1 MGLVV
6 GSLREVRGRTAP
18 SSDSQ
23 LRLANRGNLAFPYP
37 FVISYAVKIKV
48 DTDCQANDMP
58 ACIVRLPSP
67 TYPTR

>member
-6 GSLREVRGRTAP
+6 GSPREFRGRTAP
-18 SSDSQ
+18 SYNSQ
-23 LRLANRGNLAFPYP
+23 LELGRGNLAFPYP

-48 DTDCQANDMP
+48 DTVRQNDMP

-67 TYPTR
+67 TYPTH